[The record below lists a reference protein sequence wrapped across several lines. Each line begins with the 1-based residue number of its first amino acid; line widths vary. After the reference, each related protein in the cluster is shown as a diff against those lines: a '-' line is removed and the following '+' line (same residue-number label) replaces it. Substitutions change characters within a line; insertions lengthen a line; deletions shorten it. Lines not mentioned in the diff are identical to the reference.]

1 MNQFNFSSDA
11 ELYLF
16 TDRKSRSNAKISKN
30 QLGASCSKLVVDLA
44 FVALMLI
51 FSSSRSSTSSTC
63 TWQLFMVPSHCNVT
77 AYFID

>member
-1 MNQFNFSSDA
+1 MNQFNFSFNA

-30 QLGASCSKLVVDLA
+30 QLGASCIKLVVGLA

-51 FSSSRSSTSSTC
+51 FSGSRSRGSSNC
-63 TWQLFMVPSHCNVT
+63 T
-77 AYFID
+77 